1 MTKVDVT
8 KITYETLKKKKKK
21 KILTEFV
28 TSTMKY

>member
-8 KITYETLKKKKKK
+8 KITYEALKKEKKKL
-21 KILTEFV
+21 LTEFV